1 MSKTLIVGN
10 SIEAL
15 SVAERLR
22 QADAGC
28 EIAFFATES
37 FLPYDRRLL
46 PELVGGSIKEVK
58 MFPMALEFFK
68 ERNIEV
74 LSNAKL
80 ARISVKRKYLTTE
93 DKKQISYKHL
103 VIIDTGEFILPD
115 IKGHHKKGVY
125 DALRLSSTKQ
135 LMKQLPY
142 TDNVAVV
149 VTNLQG
155 LNMACALGALKK
167 EVTVIVPTATLVPD
181 LFDEETGSLLKQI
194 LETGGLRVIVDSKI
208 DEILG
213 DTDVKAIR
221 LASGKVLACEMVVFD
236 QAKVDLRM
244 LSEET
249 LPEGDQI
256 LEEPLL
262 SALTLPMPAVVFGKP
277 ILDGFAVGAT
287 RLLEGGR
294 EYMKFDGP
302 QNIYS
307 KIYVKGDALVGA
319 VLFNLPGKQGPLEQL
334 IVNQASITGKEEQLL
349 SV

>member
-15 SVAERLR
+15 SVVENLR
-22 QADAGC
+22 QADVKG

-46 PELVGGSIKEVK
+46 PQLVGGVIKEVK
-58 MFPMALEFFK
+58 IFPSALEFFK

-74 LSNAKL
+74 FSNAKL

-93 DKKQISYKHL
+93 DKKQISYNHL
-103 VIIDTGEFILPD
+103 ILIDTGELILPD
-115 IKGHHKKGVY
+115 IKGHHKNGVY
-125 DALRLSSTKQ
+125 DALRLSSTKK

-142 TDNVAVV
+142 ADNICLV
-149 VTNLQG
+149 VTNFQG
-155 LNMACALGALKK
+155 LNMACALGSLKK
-167 EVTVIVPTATLVPD
+167 EVLVVVPTATLMPD
-181 LFDEETGSLLKQI
+181 LFDEETGALLKQI
-194 LETGGLRVIVDSKI
+194 LEANGLRVMVDSQI

-221 LASGKVLACEMVVFD
+221 LKSGKVLACEMVIFD
-236 QAKVDLRM
+236 QAKIDLRM
-244 LSEET
+244 LSEDV
-249 LPEGDQI
+249 LPQGDLI
-256 LEEPLL
+256 APEPGL
-262 SALTLPMPAVVFGKP
+262 AGVELPLPSSTFGKP
-277 ILDGFAVGAT
+277 LLDGFAIGVT

-302 QNIYS
+302 QNVYA

-319 VLFNLPGKQGPLEQL
+319 VTFNSSAKQKQLEEF
-334 IVNQASITGKEEQLL
+334 IVNKINVTGKEEELL
-349 SV
+349 SA